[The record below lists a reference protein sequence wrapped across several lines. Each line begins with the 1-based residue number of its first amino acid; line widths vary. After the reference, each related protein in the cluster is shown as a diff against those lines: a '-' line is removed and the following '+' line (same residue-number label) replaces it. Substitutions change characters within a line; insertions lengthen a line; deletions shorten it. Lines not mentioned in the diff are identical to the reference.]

1 MLPLLLLHTAAAT
14 AMLELWPDFCSSSA
28 VALLLLHAFEK
39 RIVKGP
45 VSRLEGPVSR
55 FELHLRQHSAI
66 QQRRAAP
73 ACRVGNAIPT
83 ALRAAP
89 MTVEQFA
96 QCGHEL
102 GAAGPPPGELP
113 HAQTGRMEAIE
124 RSKVG

>member
-14 AMLELWPDFCSSSA
+14 AMLWQCPDFCSN
-28 VALLLLHAFEK
+28 VVMALLLLIALETQ
-39 RIVKGP
+39 ILQGP
-45 VSRLEGPVSR
+45 VSLLEGALSR
-55 FELHLRQHSAI
+55 FELHLRQRSAVE
-66 QQRRAAP
+66 QHRAAP
-73 ACRVGNAIPT
+73 SGRVGNATST

-96 QCGHEL
+96 PCGRER
-102 GAAGPPPGELP
+102 GTAGPPPGELA